1 MYRRIPL
8 PREQRGGLF
17 CLFSLDQYND
27 TPCGCDF
34 PHQSSSWSPCV
45 YESRLQKHFRVTF
58 EANPNHIQEIIQIN
72 ITATRWGL
80 TFLPVGLFSY
90 LKRTRFPLG
99 GDALVTHYYF
109 SCFWPQWQ
117 RGAAL
122 HPERQCSAN
131 LHPCAV
137 PSRHYILSVSS
148 SYFNKGT
155 LMQTE
160 VTSLITLQETRLKF
174 PHALELT
181 SVPLCHHR
189 ENYKC
194 ACLVTNM

>member
-1 MYRRIPL
+1 MHSEPHQGGMYRRIPL

-17 CLFSLDQYND
+17 CLFSLDQYNN

-90 LKRTRFPLG
+90 LKRTRFPLWRRCTCYSHLFFLFLAAVTARSCPPPWTTMQCKSPSLCG
-99 GDALVTHYYF
+99 TKPALY
-109 SCFWPQWQ
+109 SQ
-117 RGAAL
+117 REFL
-122 HPERQCSAN
+122 
-131 LHPCAV
+131 L
-137 PSRHYILSVSS
+137 
-148 SYFNKGT
+148 F
-155 LMQTE
+155 
-160 VTSLITLQETRLKF
+160 
-174 PHALELT
+174 
-181 SVPLCHHR
+181 
-189 ENYKC
+189 
-194 ACLVTNM
+194 